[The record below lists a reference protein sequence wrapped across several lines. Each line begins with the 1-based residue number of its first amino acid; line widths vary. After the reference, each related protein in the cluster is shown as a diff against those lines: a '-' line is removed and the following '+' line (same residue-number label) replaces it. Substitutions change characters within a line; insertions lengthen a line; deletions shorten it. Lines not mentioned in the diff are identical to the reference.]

1 MNFELLAQEQNSQ
14 RDAAVKLNKLLDA
27 LPYHLAHARALQS
40 FLVDLN
46 TAREEAGTP
55 GQAALGHQL
64 NIQLETLA
72 SQRNLADQIAVMT
85 RILEIK

>member
-14 RDAAVKLNKLLDA
+14 RDAAVELSRLLDR
-27 LPYHLAHARALQS
+27 LPHHLAHARALQA
-40 FLVDLN
+40 FLIDLN

-72 SQRNLADQIAVMT
+72 SRRDLADQIAVMT
-85 RILEIK
+85 RILEQK